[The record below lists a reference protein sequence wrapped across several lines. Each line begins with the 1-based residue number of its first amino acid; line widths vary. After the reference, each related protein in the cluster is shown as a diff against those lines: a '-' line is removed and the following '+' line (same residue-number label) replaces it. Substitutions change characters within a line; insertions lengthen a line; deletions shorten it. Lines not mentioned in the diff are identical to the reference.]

1 MRSLPKSALP
11 APAAPTATRQL
22 SIAFD
27 SIGLRGINPS
37 ERAKALTQ
45 ADLSMQATG
54 IVTGGARVTSV
65 DLLPTTVL
73 KRKALVYVR

>member
-45 ADLSMQATG
+45 ADLSMQAAG
-54 IVTGGARVTSV
+54 IVTGGAVTSV